1 MADINRQQVEQIGN
15 GAAEV
20 VRRGAAEARTTA
32 EVAQQTTHLLWA
44 GSQDMWRMLP
54 GQQGTTPGNLP
65 EMSQTFAGLFGDML
79 RTNLRIGQELVRLA
93 NPVATIELQQKL
105 VHGSLDAIV

>member
-1 MADINRQQVEQIGN
+1 
-15 GAAEV
+15 
-20 VRRGAAEARTTA
+20 
-32 EVAQQTTHLLWA
+32 
-44 GSQDMWRMLP
+44 MWRMLP

-65 EMSQTFAGLFGDML
+65 ELSQAFAGLFGDML

-105 VHGSLDAIV
+105 VHGSLDAIVAGQATLLGAARGTTEDPQRQAGSPRDREPQGR